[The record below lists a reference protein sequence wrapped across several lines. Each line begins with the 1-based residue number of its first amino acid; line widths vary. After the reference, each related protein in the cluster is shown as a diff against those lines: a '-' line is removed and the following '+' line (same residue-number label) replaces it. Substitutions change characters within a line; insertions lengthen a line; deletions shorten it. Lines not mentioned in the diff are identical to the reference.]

1 MEIRKSTFG
10 DAYALMVLFE
20 EARGTIALLGIDQ
33 WQNGY
38 PSRDV
43 VGEDI
48 ALERS
53 YAVIIDGEVRG
64 TFVLIEN
71 GEPTYDKIYDG
82 NWKTGNENENYLA
95 IHRVAVSVAMRGK
108 GISTA
113 IIDYAAARARAL
125 GRRSLRIDTHEGNV
139 VMRRMLEKHGFV
151 YCGVI
156 FLENGDPRVAYEKD
170 ID

>member
-53 YAVIIDGEVRG
+53 YAKTGEGIDGLLSLIGDVIMRTKRVCRLLIPYSEQGIVSSLYNSYTVSSVEYTDSGVEVVAVLDARG
-64 TFVLIEN
+64 MGLYADLIK
-71 GEPTYDKIYDG
+71 GEP
-82 NWKTGNENENYLA
+82 
-95 IHRVAVSVAMRGK
+95 
-108 GISTA
+108 
-113 IIDYAAARARAL
+113 
-125 GRRSLRIDTHEGNV
+125 
-139 VMRRMLEKHGFV
+139 
-151 YCGVI
+151 
-156 FLENGDPRVAYEKD
+156 
-170 ID
+170 